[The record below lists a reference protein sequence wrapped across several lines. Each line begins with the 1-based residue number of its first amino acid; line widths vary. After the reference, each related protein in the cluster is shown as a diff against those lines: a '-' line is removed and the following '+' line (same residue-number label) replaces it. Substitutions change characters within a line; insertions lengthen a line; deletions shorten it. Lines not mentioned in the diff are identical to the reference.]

1 MKQERTQQI
10 WDEIAEKKKIHD
22 IDAIPALEREL
33 EEILQKQEK
42 ENEDVINLSQALKST
57 VKVNI
62 DVQSLGVLDQR
73 TSVKQNESISDEAF
87 LAHERCLAESR
98 LIKTKLAYKLYEDLP
113 LSKAETKYLDAWRT
127 EMSKDATVATDC
139 LLPAKPTSLSVVD
152 MSQNDFNTLN
162 SVPRVSLS
170 MKDHGKFALSDILLE
185 VSQVF
190 DQQSVRDIELS
201 CLQSSM
207 KNDWQLSG
215 EFNMVKRRNREID

>member
-1 MKQERTQQI
+1 
-10 WDEIAEKKKIHD
+10 
-22 IDAIPALEREL
+22 
-33 EEILQKQEK
+33 
-42 ENEDVINLSQALKST
+42 
-57 VKVNI
+57 
-62 DVQSLGVLDQR
+62 
-73 TSVKQNESISDEAF
+73 
-87 LAHERCLAESR
+87 
-98 LIKTKLAYKLYEDLP
+98 
-113 LSKAETKYLDAWRT
+113 
-127 EMSKDATVATDC
+127 
-139 LLPAKPTSLSVVD
+139 

-170 MKDHGKFALSDILLE
+170 MKDHGKFALSDLILE